1 MGGITVFVTEQL
13 YDTTSVAIT
22 PMDKEKKKEFLD
34 KLSLK
39 GVEITCPEC
48 HAVCT
53 IEVNVYNGLHYHNI
67 YCPTCKLKSSSW
79 YSTMVMNKV
88 VNAWNKGYYHKK
100 RQKAQERLNA
110 PKNRYCIECGAPLD
124 VFSKQT
130 KFCSRKCKERYR
142 NKHSGVFKKCT
153 KCGKEFELKRMR
165 ENKSR
170 DICYACEKEGMKVTI
185 TDEFG
190 NKKTYENITDACLNS
205 FYSKGTLW
213 AKLQGETVREKNS
226 PIKVERELKINS
238 TAQRT
243 NSKPVIVVDG
253 DKKVYLKSIQDA
265 ARYLGITWS
274 AVKWRIKNP
283 NYSGKVKIYEVKEE

>member
-1 MGGITVFVTEQL
+1 MFVTEQL
-13 YDTTSVAIT
+13 YDTTSVAIA
-22 PMDKEKKKEFLD
+22 PMDVEKKKKFLEV
-34 KLSLK
+34 LSLK
-39 GVEITCPEC
+39 GVEVICPEC
-48 HAVCT
+48 HTVCK
-53 IEVNVYNGLHYHNI
+53 IESTVYNGLHYYNI
-67 YCPTCKLKSSSW
+67 YCPSCKLKSGHW
-79 YSTMVMNKV
+79 YSELLKGKIL
-88 VNAWNKGYYHKK
+88 NAWNKGYYHKK
-100 RQKAQERLNA
+100 RQKAQERLN
-110 PKNRYCIECGAPLD
+110 KKRNKYCIECGAPLD

-130 KFCSRKCKERYR
+130 KFCSRKCKDRYR

-190 NKKTYENITDACLNS
+190 NKKTYKNITDAYLNS

-226 PIKVERELKINS
+226 PIKVEREIKIKS
-238 TAQRT
+238 KRQRT

-265 ARYLGITWS
+265 ARYLGLTWS

-283 NYSGKVKIYEVKEE
+283 NYSGEVKIYEVKKE

>member
-1 MGGITVFVTEQL
+1 MYVTEQL

-22 PMDKEKKKEFLD
+22 PMDAVEKKKFLEG
-34 KLSLK
+34 LSLK
-39 GVEITCPEC
+39 GVEVTCTEC
-48 HAVCT
+48 HTVCK
-53 IEVNVYNGLHYHNI
+53 IESTVYNGLHYYNI
-67 YCPTCKLKSSSW
+67 YCPSCKLKSSHW
-79 YSTMVMNKV
+79 YSELLKGKIL
-88 VNAWNKGYYHKK
+88 NAWNKGYYHKK
-100 RQKAQERLNA
+100 RQKAQERLN
-110 PKNRYCIECGAPLD
+110 KKRNKYCIECGAPLD

-226 PIKVERELKINS
+226 PIKVEREIKIKS
-238 TAQRT
+238 KRQRT

-283 NYSGKVKIYEVKEE
+283 NYRGSVKIYEVKEE

>member
-1 MGGITVFVTEQL
+1 MFVTEQF
-13 YDTTSVAIT
+13 YDTTNVAIT
-22 PMDKEKKKEFLD
+22 PMDKKEKEKFLD
-34 KLSLK
+34 SLSLK
-39 GVEITCPEC
+39 GVEVNCPEC
-48 HAVCT
+48 HAAFT
-53 IEVNVYNGLHYHNI
+53 IETTVYNGLHYYNI
-67 YCPTCKLKSSSW
+67 YCPSCKLKSSLW
-79 YSTMVMNKV
+79 YSEMVKV
-88 VNAWNKGYYHKK
+88 RILNAWNKGYYHKK
-100 RQKAQERLNA
+100 RQKAQERLN
-110 PKNRYCIECGAPLD
+110 KKRNKYCIECGAPLD

-226 PIKVERELKINS
+226 PIKVEREIKIKS
-238 TAQRT
+238 KRQRT

>member
-1 MGGITVFVTEQL
+1 MYVTEQL

-22 PMDKEKKKEFLD
+22 PMDAGEKKKFLEG
-34 KLSLK
+34 LSLK
-39 GVEITCPEC
+39 GVEVTCPGC
-48 HAVCT
+48 HTVCK
-53 IEVNVYNGLHYHNI
+53 IESTVYNGLHYYNI
-67 YCPTCKLKSSSW
+67 FCPSCKLKSGHW
-79 YSTMVMNKV
+79 YSELLKGKIL
-88 VNAWNKGYYHKK
+88 NAWNKGYYHKK
-100 RQKAQERLNA
+100 RQKAQERLN
-110 PKNRYCIECGAPLD
+110 KKRNKYCIECGAPLD

-170 DICYACEKEGMKVTI
+170 DICYDCEKEGMKVTI

-226 PIKVERELKINS
+226 PIKVEREIKIKS
-238 TAQRT
+238 KRQRT

>member
-1 MGGITVFVTEQL
+1 MYVTEQL

-22 PMDKEKKKEFLD
+22 PMDAGEKKKFLEG
-34 KLSLK
+34 LSLK
-39 GVEITCPEC
+39 GVEVTCPGC
-48 HAVCT
+48 HTVCK
-53 IEVNVYNGLHYHNI
+53 IESTVYNGLHYYNI
-67 YCPTCKLKSSSW
+67 YCPSCKLKSGHW
-79 YSTMVMNKV
+79 YSELLKGKIL
-88 VNAWNKGYYHKK
+88 NAWNKGYYHKK
-100 RQKAQERLNA
+100 RQKAQERLN
-110 PKNRYCIECGAPLD
+110 KKRNKYCIECGAPLD

-190 NKKTYENITDACLNS
+190 NKEVYKNITDAKLNS
-205 FYSKGTLW
+205 FYSVGTLW
-213 AKLQGETVREKNS
+213 AKIQGETIRGNT
-226 PIKVERELKINS
+226 PIKVEREIKINS
-238 TAQRT
+238 ERQRT

-283 NYSGKVKIYEVKEE
+283 NYRGSVKIYEVKEE

>member
-1 MGGITVFVTEQL
+1 MFVTEQL
-13 YDTTSVAIT
+13 YDTTSVAIA
-22 PMDKEKKKEFLD
+22 PMDVEKKKKFLEG
-34 KLSLK
+34 LSLK
-39 GVEITCPEC
+39 GVEVTCLEC
-48 HAVCT
+48 HTVCK
-53 IEVNVYNGLHYHNI
+53 IESTVYNGLHYYNI
-67 YCPTCKLKSSSW
+67 YCPSCKLKSGHW
-79 YSTMVMNKV
+79 YSEMLKGKIL
-88 VNAWNKGYYHKK
+88 NAWNKGYYHKK
-100 RQKAQERLNA
+100 RQKAQERLN
-110 PKNRYCIECGAPLD
+110 KKRNKYCIECGAPLD
-124 VFSKQT
+124 VFSTQT
-130 KFCSRKCKERYR
+130 KFCSRKCKDRYR

-153 KCGKEFELKRMR
+153 KCGKEFELKRVR
-165 ENKSR
+165 ENKYR

-226 PIKVERELKINS
+226 PIKVEREIKINS
-238 TAQRT
+238 KRQRT

-265 ARYLGITWS
+265 ARYLGLTWS

-283 NYSGKVKIYEVKEE
+283 NYSGKVKIYEVKKE

>member
-1 MGGITVFVTEQL
+1 MYVTEQL

-22 PMDKEKKKEFLD
+22 PMDAGEKKKFLEG
-34 KLSLK
+34 LSLK
-39 GVEITCPEC
+39 GVEVTCPRC
-48 HAVCT
+48 HTVCK
-53 IEVNVYNGLHYHNI
+53 IESTVYNGLHYYNI
-67 YCPTCKLKSSSW
+67 FCPSCKLKSGHW
-79 YSTMVMNKV
+79 YSELLKGKIL
-88 VNAWNKGYYHKK
+88 NAWNKGYYHKK
-100 RQKAQERLNA
+100 RQKAQERLN
-110 PKNRYCIECGAPLD
+110 KKRNKYCIECGAPLD

-226 PIKVERELKINS
+226 PIKVEREIKIKS
-238 TAQRT
+238 KRQRT

-283 NYSGKVKIYEVKEE
+283 NYRGSVKIYEVKEE

>member
-1 MGGITVFVTEQL
+1 MYVTEQL

-22 PMDKEKKKEFLD
+22 PMDKKEKEKFLD
-34 KLSLK
+34 SLSLK
-39 GVEITCPEC
+39 GVEINCPEC
-48 HAVCT
+48 HAACT
-53 IEVNVYNGLHYHNI
+53 IETTVYNGLHYYNI
-67 YCPTCKLKSSSW
+67 YCPSCKLKSSLW
-79 YSTMVMNKV
+79 YSDMVKV
-88 VNAWNKGYYHKK
+88 RILNAWNKGYYHKK
-100 RQKAQERLNA
+100 RQKAQERLN
-110 PKNRYCIECGAPLD
+110 KKRNKYCIECGAPLD

-226 PIKVERELKINS
+226 PIKVEREIKIKS

-265 ARYLGITWS
+265 ARYLGITWG
-274 AVKWRIKNP
+274 AVKWRIENP
-283 NYSGKVKIYEVKEE
+283 KYSGKVKIYEVKEE

>member
-1 MGGITVFVTEQL
+1 MYVTEQL

-22 PMDKEKKKEFLD
+22 PMDAGEKKKFLEG
-34 KLSLK
+34 LSLK
-39 GVEITCPEC
+39 GVEVTCPGC
-48 HAVCT
+48 HMVCK
-53 IEVNVYNGLHYHNI
+53 IESTVYNGLHYYNI
-67 YCPTCKLKSSSW
+67 FCPSCKLKSGHW
-79 YSTMVMNKV
+79 YSELLKSKIL
-88 VNAWNKGYYHKK
+88 NAWNKGYYHKK
-100 RQKAQERLNA
+100 RQKAQERLN
-110 PKNRYCIECGAPLD
+110 KKRNKYCIECGAPLD

-226 PIKVERELKINS
+226 PIKVEREIKIKS
-238 TAQRT
+238 KRQRT

-283 NYSGKVKIYEVKEE
+283 NYRGSVKIYEVKEE

>member
-1 MGGITVFVTEQL
+1 MFVTEQL
-13 YDTTSVAIT
+13 YDTTSVAIA
-22 PMDKEKKKEFLD
+22 PMDVEKKKKFLEV
-34 KLSLK
+34 LSLK
-39 GVEITCPEC
+39 GVEVICPEC
-48 HAVCT
+48 HTVCK
-53 IEVNVYNGLHYHNI
+53 IESTVYNGLHYYNI
-67 YCPTCKLKSSSW
+67 YCPSCKLKSSHW
-79 YSTMVMNKV
+79 YSEMLKGKIL
-88 VNAWNKGYYHKK
+88 NAWNKGYYHKK
-100 RQKAQERLNA
+100 RQKAQERLN
-110 PKNRYCIECGAPLD
+110 KKRNKYCIECGAPLD

-130 KFCSRKCKERYR
+130 KFCSRKCKDRYR

-165 ENKSR
+165 ENKYR
-170 DICYACEKEGMKVTI
+170 DICYDCEKEGMRVTI

-226 PIKVERELKINS
+226 PIKVEREIKIKS
-238 TAQRT
+238 KRQRT

-265 ARYLGITWS
+265 ARYLGLTWS

-283 NYSGKVKIYEVKEE
+283 NYSGKVKIYEVKKE

>member
-1 MGGITVFVTEQL
+1 MYVTEQL

-22 PMDKEKKKEFLD
+22 PMDAGEKKKFLEG
-34 KLSLK
+34 LSLK
-39 GVEITCPEC
+39 GVEVTCPGC
-48 HAVCT
+48 HMVCK
-53 IEVNVYNGLHYHNI
+53 IESTVYNGLHYYNI
-67 YCPTCKLKSSSW
+67 FCPSCKLKSGHW
-79 YSTMVMNKV
+79 YSELLKGKIL
-88 VNAWNKGYYHKK
+88 NAWNKGYYHKK
-100 RQKAQERLNA
+100 RQKAQERLN
-110 PKNRYCIECGAPLD
+110 KKRNKYCIECGAPLD

-226 PIKVERELKINS
+226 PIKVEREIKIKS
-238 TAQRT
+238 KRQRT

-283 NYSGKVKIYEVKEE
+283 NYRGSVKIYEVKEE

>member
-1 MGGITVFVTEQL
+1 MYVTEQL
-13 YDTTSVAIT
+13 YDTTSVAIA
-22 PMDKEKKKEFLD
+22 PMDVEKKKKFLEV
-34 KLSLK
+34 LSLK
-39 GVEITCPEC
+39 GVEVICPEC
-48 HAVCT
+48 HTVCK
-53 IEVNVYNGLHYHNI
+53 IESTVYNGLHYYNI
-67 YCPTCKLKSSSW
+67 YCPSCKLKSGHW
-79 YSTMVMNKV
+79 YNEMLKGKIL
-88 VNAWNKGYYHKK
+88 NAWNKGYYHKK
-100 RQKAQERLNA
+100 RQKAQERLN
-110 PKNRYCIECGAPLD
+110 KKRNKYCIECGAPLD

-226 PIKVERELKINS
+226 PIKVEREIKIKS
-238 TAQRT
+238 KRQRT

-265 ARYLGITWS
+265 ARYLGLTWS

>member
-1 MGGITVFVTEQL
+1 MYVTEQL

-22 PMDKEKKKEFLD
+22 PMDAGEKKKFLEG
-34 KLSLK
+34 LSLK
-39 GVEITCPEC
+39 GVEVTCPGC
-48 HAVCT
+48 HMVCK
-53 IEVNVYNGLHYHNI
+53 IESTVYNGLHYYNI
-67 YCPTCKLKSSSW
+67 FCPSCKLKSGHW
-79 YSTMVMNKV
+79 YSELLKGKIL
-88 VNAWNKGYYHKK
+88 NAWNKGYYHKK
-100 RQKAQERLNA
+100 RQKAQERLN
-110 PKNRYCIECGAPLD
+110 KKRNKYCIECGAPLD

-170 DICYACEKEGMKVTI
+170 DICYDCEKEGMKVTI

-226 PIKVERELKINS
+226 PIKVEREIKIKS
-238 TAQRT
+238 KRQRT

-253 DKKVYLKSIQDA
+253 DKKVYLKSIQDT

-283 NYSGKVKIYEVKEE
+283 NYRGKVKIYEVKEE

>member
-1 MGGITVFVTEQL
+1 MYVTEQL

-22 PMDKEKKKEFLD
+22 PMDAGEKKKFLEG
-34 KLSLK
+34 LSLK
-39 GVEITCPEC
+39 GVEVTCPGC
-48 HAVCT
+48 HMVCK
-53 IEVNVYNGLHYHNI
+53 IESTVYNGLHYYNI
-67 YCPTCKLKSSSW
+67 FCPSCKLKSGHW
-79 YSTMVMNKV
+79 YSELLKGKIL
-88 VNAWNKGYYHKK
+88 NAWNKGYYHKK
-100 RQKAQERLNA
+100 RQKAQERLN
-110 PKNRYCIECGAPLD
+110 KKRNKYCIECGAPLD

-170 DICYACEKEGMKVTI
+170 DICYDCEKEGMKVTI

-226 PIKVERELKINS
+226 PIKVEREIKIKS
-238 TAQRT
+238 KRQRT

-253 DKKVYLKSIQDA
+253 DKKVCLKSIQDA